1 MKREGKEMEGA
12 VKGTEITAGAAQAIF
27 DVLCEIYCRTR
38 PIKQR
43 IIVLDEKEPK
53 EKESEED
60 AGPDGQAEAS

>member
-1 MKREGKEMEGA
+1 MEGA
-12 VKGTEITAGAAQAIF
+12 VKGTEITAGAARAIF

-60 AGPDGQAEAS
+60 AGRDGQAEAS